1 MDSEILTITPVGGQP
16 ITVTAP
22 ANSAE
27 TPAEFAGRIG
37 SACPI
42 HLADLPIVEPCDMEG
57 LVPNIVARF
66 GDCLLVCYDGGGSMV
81 MPECM
86 AVDIDGVGWAII
98 GPPPAE
104 WGGLDIDTA
113 ARAAMSPRE
122 GEDVVIERMGRALD
136 PPAVRVTV
144 ADADGALVWGRF
156 SGAGWRAALA
166 DAA

>member
-42 HLADLPIVEPCDMEG
+42 HLADLPIVEWGDMEG

-113 ARAAMSPRE
+113 AHEPIGEMAPVGHPRAAY
-122 GEDVVIERMGRALD
+122 
-136 PPAVRVTV
+136 
-144 ADADGALVWGRF
+144 
-156 SGAGWRAALA
+156 GAGVASGGVVGGASIPPRAHHAS
-166 DAA
+166 AASASGLTRTAP